1 MATPLSEILKN
12 STADPVE
19 SAGGFRQLQYGFASS
34 AGLTGDLYRLGKAAF
49 TDKTIEEIEQ
59 ERLKEV
65 EEKFPDI
72 TEKDKSSGLSMLGSG
87 VGMFADPSTLV
98 TGPLVNIARGSRA
111 AAVAANVGIGNLY
124 SGAYIT
130 ARGEDVTT
138 NDVLFATAIGG
149 AFGLGTN
156 LVSKAPKAKVG
167 DLNIPLPAGTT
178 VSEEKAIQRVIN
190 TIDKNNPTLIKS
202 LEDLPNSGIK
212 VAKAQATRQK
222 YIDEYRLFKSKSPD
236 ALSKAE
242 LKILREE
249 RDAAKRTLE
258 QLPSKMIDD
267 SEVISDNFMKTLQK
281 LDEQGILR
289 ENTIGRI
296 VTRPLLGAAVGY
308 GVGITTQVIDDDSEI
323 SPWAFAASGLL
334 AGQLSKRIMTSSFST
349 NVKEK
354 GIASLQELSRNSL
367 KAQVNILTS
376 GTTAARLNSLGDD
389 VSAFGKTLFA
399 QRGADLKGVATVSAE
414 EAKDIAADELNKRF
428 SNSLMGLAAY
438 GDDSKKLREF
448 AWKYGEKFIDDDGLA
463 AQGLTAAQIVTV
475 KNISKASQDIVATVS
490 QEANN
495 VGINFMRL
503 KDYSLPQFHDY
514 TKISVDP
521 DKARA
526 AYKRAFIFEAA
537 SKTDKP
543 LTSNSITRIE
553 KKADQWFDE
562 YLNKGLVGQRTDV
575 AWETTDAASRGKWQ
589 TRLTPLAKHF
599 ETDRVFSDFKARSA
613 IQDYLVQDVVDIIP
627 RYINNTSG
635 VIEFS
640 RRFGSKGEVINQL
653 KKNIYDE
660 SLAAKEAARG
670 DKKLFAL
677 ADKVAQ
683 RKIKDVH
690 DAVDIYFGT
699 YHGNR
704 ALAQSDTA
712 NFSASLLTTLAN
724 TTYLTKVTIDSLG
737 DLVQPL
743 TNAGVWN
750 GMKSAARSRG
760 AKDFAEETGFAQR
773 DVLSSELRGLM
784 VEQSNPNNKGQR
796 LLSKINQEY
805 FKIIQ
810 LQNLT
815 SYARRFAYNAGVE
828 DAFSLATKINSKGMD
843 KVLFNRAK
851 ALGLTD
857 DYIAQLG
864 KFKNVDEAFAN
875 ENGKKILNIA
885 GVKSADR
892 DALIPQLGNRLGF
905 SQSRDPLI
913 KSMGQFLS
921 WAQAKTTQTN
931 ALVQRIEDGDGK
943 LAARMMGSLV
953 LYDGI
958 LTFKRL
964 LNDPTGKYLDDDED
978 SYFIGNRPKFFSK
991 EHIARSIPQAGLT
1004 PFYIDKLANIITT
1017 PYNSTVFG
1025 NISPGVAYLEDLG
1038 RLVDSSIANIEQGD
1052 AEGLAVQFLRRVPLG
1067 RETEDILAVAG
1078 MELKDR
1084 PKNQKAVESLRMM
1097 GLAKGGEV
1105 YNVPN
1110 VPVEPDERIDKL
1122 TGRPYDEQ
1130 AGEAFEDEEDRQK
1143 FYLAGVVALARKAGI
1158 ELSKV
1163 QGKTTD
1169 QIVKQQAKIA
1179 SNLKNKITKDVE
1191 AGDVSSEPL
1200 ADSSEEG
1207 VFKLIDRV
1215 KQRTKQQVEGEI
1227 TPVRPVPPRQLD
1239 PYNKDFDPRVAN
1251 SLTESEGQENIQKY
1265 IREGGAYLDPRTN
1278 KVLNNKV
1285 ISDTVIEPF
1294 TQIKPKMQ
1302 GNLQNV
1308 TLTTKDLKSLK
1319 EKVSKVN
1326 PNVSVLKTNLVK
1338 SNLVKEIDTNV
1349 KGLKEH
1355 IENNSYGIVTVIS
1368 PNATT
1373 TKAGL
1378 KFRKEKGMESD
1389 HIYALQTVSK
1399 GDSLLVFDVPSSET
1413 LEKTRQKLLNRPK
1426 LLKEKTLTEKEE
1438 EKLKKLGKYGYQQP
1452 SLKPHYVGDFTAG
1465 EQIGTIKI
1473 AGSTQRHPLYDVI
1486 YIDAEKLNNFAEGGQ
1501 LNAQFINIDADIL
1514 EETQEL
1520 NEGGL
1525 TLNKLRNKFYIGGI
1539 ATGAMQKNIEQ
1550 QQQQE
1555 EPVVKTQQQEQPVKT
1570 PAPAS
1575 DPLQRL
1581 GFGSSTSTSN
1591 ITTTSPQPMRQL
1603 GYGKEVPMTQTGNAS
1618 TGIDTFVTDKMP
1630 APTDTKEIEWD
1641 QGLIDRNA
1649 NYQLKDYDLGDNFT
1663 MENWYTNYAEDK
1675 TTAQRFADANQIWN
1689 DWTAADM
1696 PRTTGNTPFGK
1707 PVTSLQAR
1715 TQAHLLAGKGFRQGA
1730 SAAANW
1736 RTNTKG
1742 IERSRDDW
1750 TKHDVYYTDFMDKL
1764 NEKGISQTK
1773 KLDKTFELED
1783 FPFEYDNSQ
1792 LYMKLP
1798 DSKYTERRTHTGP
1811 LTQDKMLDKV
1821 VYIDVSGG
1829 DAPVGS
1835 YSLMKVTIPK
1845 IDDGT
1850 FLDKAVG
1857 VFGTPLGFAVPA
1869 LRPVIAAYKIA
1880 RGDGSLLDKATIA
1893 KEVYSL

>member
-19 SAGGFRQLQYGFASS
+19 SAGGFRQLQYGFASTPS
-34 AGLTGDLYRLGKAAF
+34 LTGDFYRLGKAAL
-49 TDKTIEEIEQ
+49 TDQTIEEIEQ
-59 ERLKEV
+59 ERLKKI

-87 VGMFADPSTLV
+87 VGMFADPTTV
-98 TGPLVNIARGSRA
+98 VPFTGPLVNIAKGSRA
-111 AAVAANVGIGNLY
+111 AAVAANVGLGNLY
-124 SGAYIT
+124 SGAYTT
-130 ARGEDVTT
+130 ARGEDITT
-138 NDVLFATAIGG
+138 NDVLFATALGG

-156 LVSKAPKAKVG
+156 LISKAPKAKVG

-178 VSEEKAIQRVIN
+178 ISEEKAIQRVIN
-190 TIDKNNPTLIKS
+190 TIDKDNPTLIKS

-267 SEVISDNFMKTLQK
+267 SEVISDNFMKTLRK

-334 AGQLSKRIMTSSFST
+334 AGQLSKKIMTSSFST

-367 KAQVNILTS
+367 KAQANILTS

-438 GDDSKKLREF
+438 GDDSKKLREL

-503 KDYSLPQFHDY
+503 KNYSLPQFHDY

-613 IQDYLVQDVVDIIP
+613 IQDYLVQDVADIIP

-875 ENGKKILNIA
+875 ENGNKILNIA

-1078 MELKDR
+1078 MELKDS

-1179 SNLKNKITKDVE
+1179 SNLKNKITKDLEAGKTDATEEYVKTFKDVE
-1191 AGDVSSEPL
+1191 TKIKAGDVSDDTLLPYDFVPEPASTDKMFDAL
-1200 ADSSEEG
+1200 ATDKKLKLNADVEEG
-1207 VFKLIDRV
+1207 IKVGLRLDIPAYTDKNTWIPTIHQGGRTLSHKATAAITNPTFKMSRASQETAYRIKTGKENLKKIKELAKKNKLRTGYASGDLEKGELINVSTKEGKAQLKALENKYRKNPFAQIGGNYIKRTDEENYKLAQKYLNDPEWTQVGFNPKRHSYYFDRKTAEPVIGGDEAIQIGPLVLV
-1215 KQRTKQQVEGEI
+1215 KNAIKGDR
-1227 TPVRPVPPRQLD
+1227 
-1239 PYNKDFDPRVAN
+1239 KDF
-1251 SLTESEGQENIQKY
+1251 KY
-1265 IREGGAYLDPRTN
+1265 Y
-1278 KVLNNKV
+1278 
-1285 ISDTVIEPF
+1285 
-1294 TQIKPKMQ
+1294 
-1302 GNLQNV
+1302 
-1308 TLTTKDLKSLK
+1308 
-1319 EKVSKVN
+1319 
-1326 PNVSVLKTNLVK
+1326 
-1338 SNLVKEIDTNV
+1338 
-1349 KGLKEH
+1349 
-1355 IENNSYGIVTVIS
+1355 
-1368 PNATT
+1368 
-1373 TKAGL
+1373 
-1378 KFRKEKGMESD
+1378 
-1389 HIYALQTVSK
+1389 
-1399 GDSLLVFDVPSSET
+1399 
-1413 LEKTRQKLLNRPK
+1413 
-1426 LLKEKTLTEKEE
+1426 
-1438 EKLKKLGKYGYQQP
+1438 
-1452 SLKPHYVGDFTAG
+1452 
-1465 EQIGTIKI
+1465 
-1473 AGSTQRHPLYDVI
+1473 
-1486 YIDAEKLNNFAEGGQ
+1486 
-1501 LNAQFINIDADIL
+1501 
-1514 EETQEL
+1514 
-1520 NEGGL
+1520 EGGL

-1539 ATGAMQKNIEQ
+1539 ATGAMQKNIEQQ

-1581 GFGSSTSTSN
+1581 GFGASTSASN
-1591 ITTTSPQPMRQL
+1591 ITTTTPLQPMRQL

-1663 MENWYTNYAEDK
+1663 MENWYSNYAGDK